1 MVSFCGEPGLRATRL
16 MPGAQRSPDDDAD
29 DDADDAVEEIST
41 DDGRDLGDVSEVA
54 GQLAGATSQIAE
66 QLSMITE
73 AAQLVKVQS
82 GHVPQL
88 GSCASSTCRLWAA
101 RHSQEAAGPLGTQL
115 SLITEALHYVGN
127 NKTDVPWRVGRGSP
141 RLWAAWGVL
150 WRWKQP
156 PSSSA

>member
-1 MVSFCGEPGLRATRL
+1 

-73 AAQLVKVQS
+73 AAQPGQS
-82 GHVPQL
+82 AVWARAAARLLCLLHLSAVGSSALPGSGRPTGHPAQLDHGGAALCRKQQDRCAMEGWPRLPEAL
-88 GSCASSTCRLWAA
+88 GSLGRALAL
-101 RHSQEAAGPLGTQL
+101 EAASEQL
-115 SLITEALHYVGN
+115 SMITEAL
-127 NKTDVPWRVGRGSP
+127 
-141 RLWAAWGVL
+141 RLC
-150 WRWKQP
+150 
-156 PSSSA
+156 